1 MFKFVNN
8 SFKPSIP
15 TSVSAGNVHC
25 RLCIIISAVCR
36 CQDQEA
42 PAPWGAARLRGPAP
56 APVTLTLRG
65 ISSHEN
71 WDWGLGPG
79 SQSPDIPGQGSGQSS
94 PRLCDVRRSVKCKE
108 FTRRKCEKW
117 LNKQLWKVHCW
128 EVKQIAES
136 QNCDNSLIDE
146 YRKVCFHFQVVK
158 NQWKQ
163 KIATAATAV
172 WYEG

>member
-1 MFKFVNN
+1 MDIGKSRLVITCWPWQELKDSQGVPIFNALVHPLSLMFKFVNN
-8 SFKPSIP
+8 SFKPSIR
-15 TSVSAGNVHC
+15 TSVSCGNVH
-25 RLCIIISAVCR
+25 RTLYIIISAVCR

-42 PAPWGAARLRGPAP
+42 PAPWGAARLRGP

-108 FTRRKCEKW
+108 FTRRKCEKRI
-117 LNKQLWKVHCW
+117 K
-128 EVKQIAES
+128 
-136 QNCDNSLIDE
+136 
-146 YRKVCFHFQVVK
+146 
-158 NQWKQ
+158 
-163 KIATAATAV
+163 
-172 WYEG
+172 